1 MPWRHFQL
9 VSIYYVCVAIII
21 ECVDS
26 PASLHPRVDM
36 QRDTIVMVV
45 CRLAGEFYANVLIYM
60 YL

>member
-45 CRLAGEFYANVLIYM
+45 CRLAGEFYANV
-60 YL
+60 